1 MRLGQSIDE
10 VVLAC
15 DAEILSQVDYL
26 DIRRYLVFREELL
39 ALPVSEAKE
48 DDVHFLERHFAG
60 EAEVSLANQPF
71 VDFADGIAGVAL
83 AIGKD
88 NLRLGMPQKHSY
100 QLAASIT
107 CSS

>member
-1 MRLGQSIDE
+1 MRLGQSIDK
-10 VVLAC
+10 VVLAFYP
-15 DAEILSQVDYL
+15 EILSQVDYL
-26 DIRRYLVFREELL
+26 DVRWNLVFREELL

-48 DDVHFLERHFAG
+48 DDVHLLERHFRS

-88 NLRLGMPQKHSY
+88 NLRLGMPKKHSY
-100 QLAASIT
+100 QFATSIT